1 MAEETSQEDKQL
13 EPTERRLQKAREDG
27 QFAQSRDLTTLGLI
41 TIFLLFIFVAGP
53 SLMTQLVVMVKEGL
67 TFSNPDRWADQ
78 VATWFAGPVLSLAGL
93 LGVFALLAIVVAI
106 VAPLGLSGF
115 RPVFVL
121 KFRGDRLDPIKGIQ
135 RLLSLPTLVELL
147 KTVAKAF
154 FVLGIGLGYLWI
166 LLGGVSALVNEDFE
180 LALQS
185 TGSFIFNGAILML
198 FPLVLI
204 GFIDAL
210 FQRYNYVRQLRMS
223 PEEVKQ
229 EMKETE
235 GSPEVRAKIRQ
246 KQRQMATSR
255 MMSAVER
262 ADVVVVNP
270 DHYSVAL
277 RYDEKSMRAPIVV
290 AKGLDATALRI
301 QEIAKEHTVP
311 IARIPPLARLLYA
324 RLDIGEPIPEKL
336 FEAVAKVL
344 AWAYELKQGT
354 KTRDDLPEIDSLPTL
369 QELENAAV

>member
-1 MAEETSQEDKQL
+1 
-13 EPTERRLQKAREDG
+13 
-27 QFAQSRDLTTLGLI
+27 
-41 TIFLLFIFVAGP
+41 
-53 SLMTQLVVMVKEGL
+53 
-67 TFSNPDRWADQ
+67 
-78 VATWFAGPVLSLAGL
+78 
-93 LGVFALLAIVVAI
+93 
-106 VAPLGLSGF
+106 
-115 RPVFVL
+115 L

-154 FVLGIGLGYLWI
+154 FVLGIGLGYLWV

-180 LALQS
+180 SALQNA
-185 TGSFIFNGAILML
+185 GSFIFNGAILML
-198 FPLVLI
+198 VPLVLI
-204 GFIDAL
+204 GVIDAL

-235 GSPEVRAKIRQ
+235 GSPEIRAKIRQ

-311 IARIPPLARLLYA
+311 IARIPPLARLLHA
-324 RLDIGEPIPEKL
+324 RLEVGEPIPEKL

-354 KTRDDLPEIDSLPTL
+354 KTRDDLPEIEALPTL
-369 QELENAAV
+369 QELEAAAG